1 MEPILDPTV
10 FVIESLSPD
19 DIGDGRSEGEAL
31 SAALRLAEISSE
43 YHRVQDINTFGECFA
58 SIVKTTKSR
67 EQRGDREVVAIPHLH
82 FSAHG
87 NENGL
92 RLTNG
97 EFVPWDGLKIML
109 LGLGK
114 ATGYI
119 GPSGYCLF
127 LTTFSTCNGAFA
139 RRMFLGEPPQEFSNK
154 MFGGPPPKPCIGIVG
169 PTAKVSWSD
178 SLTGFVTFY
187 HLNLTKH
194 VPAQQAVKVMNDA
207 AGLRDIFKCYP
218 HNQGEAL

>member
-1 MEPILDPTV
+1 M

-19 DIGDGRSEGEAL
+19 DIRDGRSEGEAL

-43 YHRVQDINTFGECFA
+43 YRRVQDIKTLGECFA
-58 SIVKTTKSR
+58 SIGKTTKSR
-67 EQRGDREVVAIPHLH
+67 QQRGDREVLAIPHLH

-92 RLTNG
+92 GLTDG
-97 EFVPWDGLKIML
+97 AFVPWDGLRIML

-127 LTTFSTCNGAFA
+127 LTTFSTCDGAFA
-139 RRMFLGEPPQEFSNK
+139 NRMFFGQPPKEFSDK
-154 MFGGPPPKPCIGIVG
+154 MFGGAPPKPCIGIVG
-169 PTAKVSWSD
+169 PAEKVSWSD
-178 SLTGFVTFY
+178 SLTAFVTFY

-194 VPAQQAVKVMNDA
+194 VPAQQAVKVMNEA
-207 AGLRDIFKCYP
+207 AGLIDVFKCYA
-218 HNQGEAL
+218 HDQGEAP